1 MFVYLIFY
9 SVVIISFALIGSQ
22 MMQIQPGIQLDP
34 YKNKFNDL
42 DKMVFI
48 MYVTGTYDAYPDN
61 QVPAIQSS
69 TYYYAFFI
77 LFIFLNMFIFS
88 SIPGS
93 LIFDKFRETRGKL
106 QLLDQAKMKNSLI
119 VAFITIG

>member
-1 MFVYLIFY
+1 M
-9 SVVIISFALIGSQ
+9 
-22 MMQIQPGIQLDP
+22 LDP

-106 QLLDQAKMKNSLI
+106 QLLD
-119 VAFITIG
+119 